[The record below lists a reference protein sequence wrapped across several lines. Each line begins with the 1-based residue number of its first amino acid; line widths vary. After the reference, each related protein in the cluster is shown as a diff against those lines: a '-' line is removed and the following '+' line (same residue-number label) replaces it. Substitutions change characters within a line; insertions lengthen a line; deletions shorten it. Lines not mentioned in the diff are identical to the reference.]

1 MTATP
6 GVRDFT
12 CDIGDEPT
20 LSWALY
26 SDAAKTTPVDATVV
40 LTVKAP
46 DGTTDTPAVAHDGTG
61 QYSSAVEMTASGTW
75 TYRWSATGVLL
86 AADEGRI
93 IVRESGVL

>member
-6 GVRDFT
+6 GVRDFS
-12 CDIGDEPT
+12 CDIGDAPT

-46 DGTTDTPAVAHDGTG
+46 SGATSTPSVNHDGTG
-61 QYSSAVEMTASGTW
+61 EYSATVEMTTAGTW
-75 TYRWSATGVLL
+75 TYRWSATGTIK

>member
-12 CDIGDEPT
+12 CDIGDAPT
-20 LSWALY
+20 LYWNLY
-26 SDAAKTTPVDATVV
+26 TDPDKTSPTDATVV

-46 DGTTDTPAVAHDGTG
+46 YGTTSTPSVIHDGTG
-61 QYSSAVEMTASGTW
+61 QYRATVEMTAAGTW
-75 TYRWSATGVLL
+75 TYRWSATGEVL

>member
-6 GVRDFT
+6 GVRDHT
-12 CDIGDEPT
+12 CDIGDAPT
-20 LSWALY
+20 LSWALF
-26 SDAAKTTPVDATVV
+26 SDADKTTPIDATVV

-46 DGTTDTPAVAHDGTG
+46 DGTTTTPSVSHDGTG
-61 QYSSAVEMTASGTW
+61 EYSASVEMTTAGTW
-75 TYRWSATGVLL
+75 RYRWSATGAVK

>member
-6 GVRDFT
+6 GIRDHT
-12 CDIGDEPT
+12 CDIGDAPT
-20 LSWALY
+20 LSWALF
-26 SDAAKTTPVDATVV
+26 SDADKTTPVDATVV

-46 DGTTDTPAVAHDGTG
+46 DGTSSTPSVNHDGTG
-61 QYSSAVEMTASGTW
+61 EYSATVEMTAAGTW
-75 TYRWSATGVLL
+75 RYRWSATGAVK

>member
-6 GVRDFT
+6 SIRDFS
-12 CDIGDEPT
+12 CDIGDAPT
-20 LSWALY
+20 LSWAIY
-26 SDAAKTTPVDATVV
+26 SDAAKTTPADATVV

-46 DGTTDTPAVAHDGTG
+46 DGTTSTPSVTHGGTG
-61 QYSSAVEMTASGTW
+61 QYSSTVEMTAAGTW
-75 TYRWSATGVLL
+75 TYRWVATGALL

>member
-12 CDIGDEPT
+12 CDIGDAPT
-20 LSWALY
+20 ISWALY
-26 SDAAKTTPVDATVV
+26 SDAAKTTPIDATVV

-46 DGTTDTPAVAHDGTG
+46 DGTTSTPSVTHDGTG
-61 QYSSAVEMTASGTW
+61 QYSATVEMTAAGTW
-75 TYRWSATGVLL
+75 QYRWAATGAVI

>member
-6 GVRDFT
+6 GIRDFT
-12 CDIGDEPT
+12 CDIGDAPT
-20 LSWALY
+20 ISWALY
-26 SDAAKTTPVDATVV
+26 SDAAKTTPIDATVT

-46 DGTTDTPAVAHDGTG
+46 SGTTSTPSVSHDGTG
-61 QYSSAVEMTASGTW
+61 EYSATVEMTAAGTW
-75 TYRWSATGVLL
+75 LYRWLATGTVK